1 MALLTRRAVVS
12 CSSSNSNSW
21 AAKAKAKDD
30 SCLDLDLETGVAP
43 SSTSTQARTSS
54 KSKLSSSDGDVL
66 CVVQKP
72 STKTCLAYMLTWGLM
87 LYIVGGPVMR
97 NWISQQQQQQPAS
110 TKWLFKKPPTLREM
124 YDLRNCE
131 SYLATYDED
140 GKRIDSKSLPIY
152 TDEQWAYFR
161 KIWSAQG
168 GKDMKYKKHDIRR
181 SLAPPDLV
189 PPFKAGQT
197 KDGKGRGV
205 FATRD
210 IKKGEMTYGGS
221 KHYIFF
227 TTGHDYRRFL
237 DALDDETAC
246 DLMKF
251 TWPDGNIGT
260 KGEAVIMGVM
270 DDNAFMNDG
279 GKERAN
285 TGCPPDEYCGV
296 VREAADESGICGIDS
311 LRFLFIACLG
321 CNFHLCLCSDTYYFT
336 FILLLPFS
344 TV

>member
-1 MALLTRRAVVS
+1 MTTMTTLLSRRIPTRKTDSEKDRSAADNLEAGA
-12 CSSSNSNSW
+12 SS
-21 AAKAKAKDD
+21 
-30 SCLDLDLETGVAP
+30 P
-43 SSTSTQARTSS
+43 RTSS
-54 KSKLSSSDGDVL
+54 SSAEHAKSPTRARAGKSSDNDVL
-66 CVVQKP
+66 FVVRKSSLRLIIP
-72 STKTCLAYMLTWGLM
+72 ILFMCSLM
-87 LYIVGGPVMR
+87 VMWA
-97 NWISQQQQQQPAS
+97 NNLSAQQQQEEQQQRERALLKSVRVPAS

-168 GKDMKYKKHDIRR
+168 GQDPSKEYKENDRRR
-181 SLAPPDLV
+181 SRAPPDLV

-210 IKKGEMTYGGS
+210 IKKGEMTYGGTKS
-221 KHYIFF
+221 YIFF

-251 TWPDGNIGT
+251 TWPQKNVGPKHEPLIWGP
-260 KGEAVIMGVM
+260 M

-285 TGCPPDEYCGV
+285 TGCPPDKHCGN
-296 VREAADESGICGIDS
+296 VRR
-311 LRFLFIACLG
+311 L
-321 CNFHLCLCSDTYYFT
+321 HLVFVIS
-336 FILLLPFS
+336 I
-344 TV
+344 V